1 MTKPYVFVTN
11 AMRLEL
17 LIVIIEFGL
26 SCYLASKILSLP
38 YTNAKGIYRAYR
50 EENRVTSLA
59 RPLRKKLVFKQFESL
74 FDNSPVDPDVDYES
88 VRRTALKK
96 LFKAFK
102 RGDLTQLQM
111 AKIYD
116 ENFDEFVGNPSLS
129 YL

>member
-1 MTKPYVFVTN
+1 MIT
-11 AMRLEL
+11 
-17 LIVIIEFGL
+17 EFGL
-26 SCYLASKILSLP
+26 SCYLSSKILSLP
-38 YTNAKGIYRAYR
+38 YTNAKGIFRAYR

-59 RPLRKKLVFKQFESL
+59 RPLRRNLVFKQFESL
-74 FDNSPVDPDVDYES
+74 LGTSPIDPDVDYDS
-88 VRRTALKK
+88 VRRSALKK